1 MFQKRGGWGV
11 KNNLDYRF
19 QHEQNCSESDS
30 KNYLVQWNFPDDDEF
45 YWINWNQKVLNC
57 QNFVK
62 IENAVVR
69 VSKFRTMP
77 PLATEDNLKLLDT
90 LHRASENGNVKI
102 VQDALVDLDG
112 DIKTVINANIDGVNG
127 EIIFIANNC
136 QFQNFKHL

>member
-1 MFQKRGGWGV
+1 M
-11 KNNLDYRF
+11 
-19 QHEQNCSESDS
+19 
-30 KNYLVQWNFPDDDEF
+30 
-45 YWINWNQKVLNC
+45 
-57 QNFVK
+57 
-62 IENAVVR
+62 R

-127 EIIFIANNC
+127 EIILRAFNT